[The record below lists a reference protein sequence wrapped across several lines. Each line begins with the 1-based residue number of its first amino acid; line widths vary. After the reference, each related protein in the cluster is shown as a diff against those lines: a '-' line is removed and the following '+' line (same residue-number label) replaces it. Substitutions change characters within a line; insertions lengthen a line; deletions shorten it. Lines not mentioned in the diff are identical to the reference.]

1 MALLESLVDR
11 VMQQDLQ
18 VPKQAS
24 ILVAVSGGPDS
35 MVLLHVLYSLQKE
48 YQWRIGVIHINHQLR
63 GEESELDEAYVKKF
77 CLQLGIPCWIEYVDV
92 KGTKQQVGG
101 NKQEIAR
108 TLRYDAFAKV
118 AKREGFRYVAL
129 AHQQDDQAETIL
141 MRLIRGTHSS
151 GLIGIP
157 IRRLWEGM
165 ELIRPL
171 LSISRRSID
180 AYCKQYQLQPRTDQS
195 NFSTE
200 YTRNFLRL
208 QVFPELEK
216 MNPNVKETIA
226 QLGMRM
232 LEEEEV
238 WKQWEREALEQISF
252 QQKQDKVSWSRKR
265 FHDLPIA
272 LQRRVV
278 KLILSSLR
286 WLTELE
292 ISYSRIEQVRNWVLS
307 PAPSGEIHLD
317 QGVYARKSYEIVTIQ
332 KQSDKDKTAT
342 LTLEELQLNIPGK
355 TEYHPSLGTVEA
367 YLFDQ
372 PQPEEWFFSLPSVVF
387 DYDQLPSGLIFARPR
402 KAGDRM
408 SCFGFHGT
416 KKVKELMME
425 QQVPRLLRDL
435 IPVVHLD
442 GQILWIPGVRRSA
455 IAPVTSQT
463 NRYLYLRWHSY
474 GMLEL

>member
-1 MALLESLVDR
+1 MAILESQVDR

-18 VPKQAS
+18 VPKGSS

-35 MVLLHVLYSLQKE
+35 VALLHVLYSLQE
-48 YQWRIGVIHINHQLR
+48 RYQWKMGVIHINHQLR
-63 GEESELDEAYVKKF
+63 GEESAQDEAYVKDF
-77 CLQLGIPCWIEYVDV
+77 CLRLGLPCWVEYVDV
-92 KGTKQQVGG
+92 KGIKQKVGG

-108 TLRYDAFAKV
+108 TLRYDAFAKI

-129 AHQQDDQAETIL
+129 AHQEDDQAETIL
-141 MRLIRGTHSS
+141 MRFIRGTHSS
-151 GLIGIP
+151 GLTGIP
-157 IRRLWEGM
+157 LRRSWTGI
-165 ELIRPL
+165 ELIRPI
-171 LSISRRSID
+171 LSIPRKMID
-180 AYCKQYQLQPRTDQS
+180 TYCEQHQLKPRTDQS

-216 MNPNVKETIA
+216 INPNVKETIA
-226 QLGMRM
+226 QLGKRM

-238 WKQWEREALEQISF
+238 WKQWERKALQQISF
-252 QQKQDKVSWSRKR
+252 HQKNDQVSWSRKR

-292 ISYSRIEQVRNWVLS
+292 ITYSRIEQVRNWVLS
-307 PAPSGEIHLD
+307 PAPSGEIHLE
-317 QGVYARKSYEIVTIQ
+317 QGVYASKSYEIVTIQ

-372 PQPEEWFFSLPSVVF
+372 PQSEEWFFSLPSAVF
-387 DYDQLPSGLIFARPR
+387 DFDQLPVGHIFVRPR

-416 KKVKELMME
+416 KKVKELMIE
-425 QQVPRLLRDL
+425 QQIPRQLRDL
-435 IPVVHLD
+435 IPVVHVGD
-442 GQILWIPGVRRSA
+442 QILWIPDVRRSA

-474 GMLEL
+474 GVLEL

>member
-18 VPKQAS
+18 IPKQAS

-35 MVLLHVLYSLQKE
+35 VALLNVLYTLQE
-48 YQWRIGVIHINHQLR
+48 RYQWRVGVIHINHQLR
-63 GEESELDEAYVKKF
+63 GEESALDEAYVKDF
-77 CLQLGIPCWIEYVDV
+77 CLKLDIPCWIEYVDV
-92 KGTKQQVGG
+92 NGVKQERGG

-118 AKREGFRYVAL
+118 AKRGAFHYVAL

-151 GLIGIP
+151 GLVGIP
-157 IRRLWEGM
+157 VRRSWRGI

-171 LSISRRSID
+171 LSISRDIINE
-180 AYCKQYQLQPRTDQS
+180 YCEQHQLQPRTDQS

-216 MNPNVKETIA
+216 INPNVKETIA
-226 QLGMRM
+226 HLGARM

-238 WKQWEREALEQISF
+238 WKQWEYKALEQISF
-252 QQKQDKVSWSRKR
+252 HQKLDQVSWSRKR

-292 ISYSRIEQVRNWVLS
+292 ITYSRIEQVRNWVLS
-307 PAPSGEIHLD
+307 SAPSGEIHLEH
-317 QGVYARKSYEIVTIQ
+317 GVYVRKSYEIVTIQ

-342 LTLEELQLNIPGK
+342 LTLEQLQLNIPGK

-372 PQPEEWFFSLPSVVF
+372 PQSEEWFFSLPSAVF
-387 DYDQLPSGLIFARPR
+387 DYDQLPSGRIFARPR

-416 KKVKELMME
+416 KKVKELMIE
-425 QQVPRLLRDL
+425 QQVPRQLRDH

-463 NRYLYLRWHSY
+463 HRYLYLRWHSY
-474 GMLEL
+474 GMQEL